1 MSHIPVFGKLV
12 LHIPVL
18 TFIAFGVRR
27 TDLTAAAAA
36 AAAVLHTSD
45 DLRLRLTA
53 QNSAPQTN
61 ALLSVSYR
69 IFMCF
74 AISLVPSGSKSR
86 WNVLAK

>member
-1 MSHIPVFGKLV
+1 MSHIPVLGKLV

-27 TDLTAAAAA
+27 TDLIAAAA

-74 AISLVPSGSKSR
+74 AISLVPCGSKSR